1 MFSNPDIGEICN
13 LLREVKTI
21 AVVGLSPLPRRPSY
35 RIARAMQG
43 AGYRIVP
50 VRPLVAEILGEK
62 AFSKLTDVP
71 EPVDLVHVFRPARF
85 VDAIVDEC
93 LAKGFSHL
101 WLQEGIVNESAA
113 QRASDAGMKV
123 IMDRCIWR
131 DRNGPCGP
139 LLSNNS

>member
-62 AFSKLTDVP
+62 AFPKLTEVP

-85 VDAIVDEC
+85 RVR
-93 LAKGFSHL
+93 
-101 WLQEGIVNESAA
+101 
-113 QRASDAGMKV
+113 RAPVRTDPKA
-123 IMDRCIWR
+123 
-131 DRNGPCGP
+131 
-139 LLSNNS
+139 